1 VRLQLKQINN
11 GFTLLEVLVAL
22 SVLAIALAA
31 AIKISIENAENT
43 RYLRDKTFAH
53 WIAMNILADIQIRQK
68 LPILKKGSSIMA
80 KRKWYWRVK
89 IANTTIKDL
98 KRIDIEVWQNDVPLV
113 ILVGFLEFN
122 MYN

>member
-1 VRLQLKQINN
+1 MKQIDE

-31 AIKISIENAENT
+31 AIKISIENVENT

-53 WIAMNILADIQIRQK
+53 WIAMNILADIQIQQK
-68 LPILKKGSSIMA
+68 LPIIKKGSSIMA

-89 IANTTIKDL
+89 IANTAIKDL